1 MTDTNVTILFT
12 SDVHGNIYP
21 LLYGNNQPAN
31 VGLGKVAAI
40 LAEERAKNEHT
51 IVIDNGDLIQGT
63 PLTYHYVH
71 ALADKKNPM
80 IQILNKLQYD
90 GAVIGNHEFNYGLDI
105 LRKAA
110 SESEFP
116 WLCANIIDET
126 ANQPFLGKPYIIKN
140 AGNIKIAI
148 LGITTHY
155 IPNWENPSNISGLRF
170 HDALEEAKYW
180 VEKIKAEEQPN
191 CIVVSYHGGFEKDI
205 DTGEPTEA
213 LTGENQGFSMCEQ
226 IQHLDVLI
234 TGHQHRTLT
243 GNINGIEVIQASNN
257 GQLVGKI
264 TLTFTENGKL
274 AAKKSELLSTEG
286 VDADPDILAL
296 ATSYEQSTQQWLDTP
311 IGFIDG
317 DMTVCDPME
326 TRLSDSPLIEFI
338 NKVQMEA
345 AGVKIANTA
354 LFNNDSPGFK
364 PNVTMRDIVSNYIYP
379 NTLKVLAISGE
390 DIKDAL
396 EQSAKYFEV
405 DENGNPAVNKTYLY
419 PKPQH
424 YNYDMW
430 EGIEYI
436 LDISKPV
443 GQRVTKLQYA
453 GKDIKKDEQFEVVM
467 NNYRAGGG
475 GNYFMYQNKPV
486 LREVQFD
493 MSELIADYITE
504 RKTVK
509 ATCDHNWKVVW

>member
-21 LLYGNNQPAN
+21 LLYGNNQPAD
-31 VGLGKVAAI
+31 VGLGKVATI
-40 LAEERAKNEHT
+40 LAEERSKNEHT

-63 PLTYHYVH
+63 PLTYHYVQS
-71 ALADKKNPM
+71 LADKNNPM
-80 IQILNKLQYD
+80 IQLLNKLQYD
-90 GAVIGNHEFNYGLDI
+90 GAVIGNHEFNYGLNI
-105 LRKAA
+105 LQKAVN
-110 SESEFP
+110 ESDFP
-116 WLCANIIDET
+116 WLCANIVKEDTNE
-126 ANQPFLGKPYIIKN
+126 PFLGKPYIIKKI
-140 AGNIKIAI
+140 GEIKIAI

-155 IPNWENPSNISGLRF
+155 IPNWENPSNISGLAFR
-170 HDALEEAKYW
+170 DALEAAKYW
-180 VEKIKAEEQPN
+180 VERIKAEEQPQ
-191 CIVVSYHGGFEKDI
+191 CLVVSYHGGFERDI

-213 LTGENQGFSMCEQ
+213 LTGENQGYSMCEQ
-226 IQHLDVLI
+226 IDNMDVLL
-234 TGHQHRTLT
+234 TGHQHRTLI
-243 GNINGIEVIQASNN
+243 GNINGVEIIQASNN
-257 GQLVGKI
+257 GQLVGKV
-264 TLTFTENGKL
+264 TLTFNDNGEL
-274 AAKKSELLSTEG
+274 TAKKAELLSTEG
-286 VDADPDILAL
+286 VTADASILNL
-296 ATSYEQSTQQWLDTP
+296 ASEYEQSTQHWLDTP

-364 PNVTMRDIVSNYIYP
+364 PNVTMRDIVSNYIYK
-379 NTLKVLAISGE
+379 NTLKVLSISGK
-390 DIKDAL
+390 DIKEAL

-405 DENGNPAVNKTYLY
+405 DESGNPTVNKSYLY

-430 EGIEYI
+430 EGIDYV

-443 GQRVTKLQYA
+443 GKRVVKLQYE
-453 GKDIKKDEQFEVVM
+453 GRDMTEDEQFEVVM

-486 LREVQFD
+486 LREIQFD
-493 MSELIADYITE
+493 MSELIANYILE
-504 RKTVK
+504 RKTVT
-509 ATCDHNWKVVW
+509 ATCDHNWKVIW